1 MSGLGTTLGHL
12 LLKQLVKPGL
22 QKFERNL
29 NNLEAIQRERLSRW
43 LAAASRAEEGQRHGI
58 RPDWTWEEFA
68 QRMPVTTYADYSEAL
83 NQQRATHQSVLI
95 DSPVMRYQPTS
106 GSTSAVKWIPYTKM
120 FLAELDEVISAWVAD
135 LYRLYPS
142 QTKGTHYWSLSW
154 IPTDMREQTS
164 GDIND
169 DMMLL
174 SWGKR
179 LLAYLT
185 QAVPQ
190 EVAMAQSSDDSLF
203 ATLAYL
209 LADESFGFMS
219 VWSPTFAL
227 GAMDL
232 MVRWRTELA
241 QALDTG
247 TWGPRQ
253 SHMAGVACP
262 KSQRAAKLLREWDGK
277 LEAAFFAKL
286 WPQLTVV
293 SSWDTAAAAPWAD
306 RLRKLLPH
314 AAFQGKGLWATEGVV
329 TFPFQ
334 GRFPLSYLS
343 HFYEFEDTSNGQI
356 LASWQLKDGQ
366 EVSPILTTGS
376 GFARYKMADVVRVD
390 SHLGQVPCLTFLGR
404 NDGVDLV
411 GEKTS
416 ATLALQ
422 IQSGLDLRDAVPVTL
437 LALDQST
444 NLSPGYCLLVE
455 CDEGTDT
462 PALRQ
467 HLAAQIEAALQ
478 QNFHYRLA
486 RELGQLQPA
495 TCVALP
501 LMREI
506 YLDQCRLRGMVEGN
520 IKIEPLRHWKGQI
533 PDVLRHVLDTPGR

>member
-1 MSGLGTTLGHL
+1 MTKLGTTLGHH
-12 LLKQLVKPGL
+12 LLKRLVNPGL
-22 QKFERNL
+22 QKFERNI
-29 NNLEAIQRERLSRW
+29 NNVEAIQRQRLTRW
-43 LAAASRAEEGQRHGI
+43 LAAASRSPEGQRRGI
-58 RPDWTWEEFA
+58 RPDWTWEQFA
-68 QRMPVTTYADYSEAL
+68 AAMPVTTYADYADAL
-83 NQQRATHQSVLI
+83 NQQRATRQSVLI
-95 DSPVMRYQPTS
+95 DSPVQRYQPTS
-106 GSTSAVKWIPYTKM
+106 GSTSAVKWIPYTKL
-120 FLAELDEVISAWVAD
+120 FLEELDEVISAWVGD
-135 LYRLYPS
+135 LYRLYPT
-142 QTKGTHYWSLSW
+142 QTQGTHYWSLSW

-169 DMMLL
+169 DMKLL

-190 EVAMAQSSDDSLF
+190 EVAMASSSDDSLF

-227 GAMDL
+227 GAMDQ
-232 MVRWRTELA
+232 MVRWRVELA
-241 QALDTG
+241 QVLERG
-247 TWGPRQ
+247 QWGARQ
-253 SHMAGVACP
+253 ANMPGVRCP
-262 KSQRAAKLLREWDGK
+262 HSPRAAALLKQWDGK
-277 LEAAFFAKL
+277 LDPAFFAKV
-286 WPQLTVV
+286 WPKLTVV

-306 RLRKLLPH
+306 RLRKMLPH

-343 HFYEFEDTSNGQI
+343 HFYEFEEASTGQI
-356 LASWQLKDGQ
+356 LAAWQLKDGQ

-422 IQSGLDLRDAVPVTL
+422 IQAELDLRGTVPVTL

-444 NLSPGYCLLVE
+444 NLAPGYCLLVE
-455 CDEGTDT
+455 CDAGTDAI
-462 PALRQ
+462 PVQR
-467 HLAAQIEAALQ
+467 HLAEQIEKALQ

-495 TCVALP
+495 ACIALP

-506 YLDQCRLRGMVEGN
+506 YLDQCRERGMVEGN

-533 PDVLRHVLDTPGR
+533 PDVLRRVLDNPAR